1 MNIFKTF
8 TLTWWQSSLFKFGLI
23 GLGIIVGAYW
33 HDLFAAYFVPIG
45 VVAAICLV
53 YVTYVWW
60 KQ

>member
-8 TLTWWQSSLFKFGLI
+8 ALTWWQAAFFKVGLL

-33 HDLFAAYFVPIG
+33 HELFAGYLLPIG
-45 VVAAICLV
+45 VVAAVSLA